1 MARAPARGASRMDRA
16 DALADLEALGGAA
29 GGGAAWRPHSRD
41 SMATEALGGNAAGA
55 ADEALAAAAAAPEL
69 KQTRRWLEQLVEGS
83 RALRAGLASSVL
95 LKYRRHSAPGGAAA
109 LRVELKRSQAQ
120 ELERWAALRAAGD
133 GAALALDLAQVRRLQ
148 QLREPAAFAAAARA
162 LFRAQPGQ
170 RISLP
175 TWWVRAALG
184 APALGSSPAGGAAAA
199 RRRVTTHQDVRDTE
213 RDVFLLNGQA
223 RSGAELTYEGV
234 VSAICEL
241 GWRVLHAEGGA
252 AAPEPPGEAE
262 RAALLR
268 FARAVLCTGNRTH
281 SGGNG
286 FEALV
291 ALLGAQSIITPE
303 SDLAEPVS
311 LRLSLEPFRRSDGEQ
326 LHDEWGLVANIS
338 AKTRYVVKDPDDVE
352 RSILGLETEFS
363 QALAL
368 ALPIPAFQGPLGV
381 DDGFNDDNRE
391 DYKAWTSQAAL
402 ADGHVVVSLWDKAGG
417 APLAELPGELAGE
430 LGQGRPAAAAPER
443 PAQLLPQDEEDL
455 GELL

>member
-1 MARAPARGASRMDRA
+1 MYRA
-16 DALADLEALGGAA
+16 DVLADLGGLSSLGGAA
-29 GGGAAWRPHSRD
+29 GGGAAWRPDSRD
-41 SMATEALGGNAAGA
+41 SKGTEALGGNA

-69 KQTRRWLEQLVEGS
+69 KQTRRWVEHLVEGS
-83 RALRAGLASSVL
+83 RALRAGLANSVL

-109 LRVELKRSQAQ
+109 LRVELERSQAQ

-133 GAALALDLAQVRRLQ
+133 GVAPALDLAQVRRLQ

-184 APALGSSPAGGAAAA
+184 APARGSSPAGSAAAA

-223 RSGAELTYEGV
+223 CSGAELTYEGV
-234 VSAICEL
+234 VSAVCEL

-262 RAALLR
+262 RAALRR

-338 AKTRYVVKDPDDVE
+338 AKTRYMVKDPDDVE
-352 RSILGLETEFS
+352 RSILGLESEFS
-363 QALAL
+363 QVLAL
-368 ALPIPAFQGPLGV
+368 ALPIPAFHGPLAV

-402 ADGHVVVSLWDKAGG
+402 ADGHVVVSLWDKTGG
-417 APLAELPGELAGE
+417 APPEELPGELPGE
-430 LGQGRPAAAAPER
+430 PRQGSLAAAAPER
-443 PAQLLPQDEEDL
+443 PAQLLPQDDAEDDL

>member
-1 MARAPARGASRMDRA
+1 MAALAPRMDRA
-16 DALADLEALGGAA
+16 GVLADLSRLSVVGSAE
-29 GGGAAWRPHSRD
+29 GGGAAWRPDKGRGTSP
-41 SMATEALGGNAAGA
+41 AAEPAGESPAAA

-69 KQTRRWLEQLVEGS
+69 KQTRRWLEQLVQGS

-95 LKYRRHSAPGGAAA
+95 LKHRRHSAPGDAVA
-109 LRVELKRSQAQ
+109 LRVELESSQAQ
-120 ELERWAALRAAGD
+120 ELERWAALRAVGD
-133 GAALALDLAQVRRLQ
+133 AAAPALDLVHVRRLQ

-184 APALGSSPAGGAAAA
+184 APARGSSPAGGAS
-199 RRRVTTHQDVRDTE
+199 RRRGTAHQDVRDTE
-213 RDVFLLNGQA
+213 RDVFLLNGQV

-241 GWRVLHAEGGA
+241 GWGVLHAEGGA
-252 AAPEPPGEAE
+252 ASPAPPGETE
-262 RAALLR
+262 RAALRR

-291 ALLGAQSIITPE
+291 ALLGAQCIITPE
-303 SDLAEPVS
+303 SDFAEPVS
-311 LRLSLEPFRRSDGEQ
+311 LSLALEPFRRSDGAQ
-326 LHDEWGLVANIS
+326 LHDEWGLVAKIC
-338 AKTRYVVKDPDDVE
+338 AKTRYLVKDPDDVE
-352 RSILGLETEFS
+352 RGILGLETEFN
-363 QALAL
+363 QVLAL
-368 ALPIPAFQGPLGV
+368 ALPIPAFHGPLAV

-391 DYKAWTSQAAL
+391 DYKAWTSQTAL

-417 APLAELPGELAGE
+417 ALTGE
-430 LGQGRPAAAAPER
+430 LGQGQGQRRTAAAPEG